1 MLIDLQRIMEGDK
14 IYVDKSSV
22 SSRMDSIIEKA
33 KEYAENTK
41 KEWVSAYVG
50 PSGYTYDEGE
60 AFIRDPVKFEQSMK
74 IYLKAYHDYLDKNT
88 VRIPAEMVVFSD
100 VQNVDTS
107 MKDIFQVRIIRDA
120 TGKITKKRM
129 GEETI

>member
-1 MLIDLQRIMEGDK
+1 
-14 IYVDKSSV
+14 
-22 SSRMDSIIEKA
+22 MDGIIEKA

-41 KEWVSAYVG
+41 KEWVSVYVG

-88 VRIPAEMVVFSD
+88 VRIPTEMVVFSD
-100 VQNVDTS
+100 VQTVDTS
-107 MKDIFQVRIIRDA
+107 MKDIFQVRIIRDV
-120 TGKITKKRM
+120 TGQVTKKRM
-129 GEETI
+129 GDGTI